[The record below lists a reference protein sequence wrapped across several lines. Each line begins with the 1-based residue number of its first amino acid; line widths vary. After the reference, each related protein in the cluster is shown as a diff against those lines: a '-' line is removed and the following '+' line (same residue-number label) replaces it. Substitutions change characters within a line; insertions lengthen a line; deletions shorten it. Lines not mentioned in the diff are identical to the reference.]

1 MSRFKKLLSQ
11 STLFLALFAL
21 FVIYGVP
28 TYLLTQ
34 DVREHVET
42 QKELLY
48 LEIDYLQLQQE
59 KLELQ
64 RQIHLLKETIKHD
77 SEHTR
82 NPLD

>member
-28 TYLLTQ
+28 TYLLMQ
-34 DVREHVET
+34 DVRDHTET
-42 QKELLY
+42 QKELLQ
-48 LEIDYLQLQQE
+48 LEMERFHLQQE